1 MKRNRVLLPL
11 LMVLPCVLVGCA
23 STPSSD
29 IDTSVLTNLPV
40 NSTQREYDYQP
51 NQVFMESTTAVVD
64 GPTIVCNDETIDH
77 RIDLTNGDAS
87 PLVYGITT
95 GNVVEIGQT
104 SELGN
109 YLIQQTRDGYTIIY
123 SFLDDITIQEGDVI
137 IQDTYFAKMGKSDD
151 TTGNAK
157 VGLTIIDPD
166 GYTIPLTS
174 YYE

>member
-11 LMVLPCVLVGCA
+11 LMVLPSFLVGCA

-29 IDTSVLTNLPV
+29 NDTSVLTNLLV

-51 NQVFMESTTAVVD
+51 NQAFMESTTAVVD

-104 SELGN
+104 SVLGN
-109 YLIQQTRDGYTIIY
+109 YLTTNTRWLYHHL
-123 SFLDDITIQEGDVI
+123 FLFG
-137 IQDTYFAKMGKSDD
+137 
-151 TTGNAK
+151 
-157 VGLTIIDPD
+157 
-166 GYTIPLTS
+166 
-174 YYE
+174 